1 MATYKPFTAETR
13 MSGIITNEISVFKG
27 APNSMINLVKQQQG
41 NIPLNIE
48 SSVWMYRVKVA
59 HH

>member
-1 MATYKPFTAETR
+1 MKYQY
-13 MSGIITNEISVFKG
+13 SKG

-41 NIPLNIE
+41 NIPHNIE
-48 SSVWMYRVKVA
+48 SICMDVSVKVA